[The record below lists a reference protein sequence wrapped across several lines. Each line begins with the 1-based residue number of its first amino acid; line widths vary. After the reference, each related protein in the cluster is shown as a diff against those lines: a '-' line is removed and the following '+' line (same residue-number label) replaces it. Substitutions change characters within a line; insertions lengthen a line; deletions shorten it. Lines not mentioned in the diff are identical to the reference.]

1 MSGSSIFP
9 SCQSFPAIDEE
20 SHILYL
26 VDNSVE
32 NETNAMSGT
41 RAAIARVIIVIRNEY
56 AEPPGSNFGN
66 RHFINFVSVLVHD
79 GDEPVGPVP
88 ARHDRAML
96 EVARERQSICAS
108 GGVAR

>member
-1 MSGSSIFP
+1 MPPRSQDAHGLQDCKEETSERGSHADHGSFP

-41 RAAIARVIIVIRNEY
+41 RAAIARVIIVI
-56 AEPPGSNFGN
+56 
-66 RHFINFVSVLVHD
+66 
-79 GDEPVGPVP
+79 
-88 ARHDRAML
+88 
-96 EVARERQSICAS
+96 
-108 GGVAR
+108 